1 MSPANP
7 LPEGKRRR
15 AALSPLARG
24 YWRHFHRIRK
34 AIPWKSRASPGSW
47 RQNAPPSSSRCAIR
61 CRSRSLMSRCAYA
74 RMASQSLRK
83 SLRPAKPA
91 SKWRPWSPS
100 PWLRSLCTTCLRLL
114 TRASKFAR
122 SFWSARAGARAENTG
137 DTIVAPNKFMADN
150 VKLLLVDDNPMVL
163 GMLQQA
169 LSPLAHVTTATD
181 AADALL
187 KAVDDAPDLLLC
199 DYRMPGM
206 DGRQLVEK
214 LKSRPATANFSTL
227 LMASK
232 ADIAERLSPQDAAD
246 DYLEKPFYLKDAI
259 RRVKRMID
267 RIALEKM
274 AKTAPSDGVVRG
286 SLSQMNVIDLMQSL
300 EMGRKSCRL
309 SLSNEGDKCEVFF
322 VEGQVKHATYG
333 SLVGD
338 EAVFKVLRWTGGSF
352 QLDFEGKTDKET
364 TQLNTQGLLMEGL
377 RLLDESSRDGGA
389 ESEPAA
395 APAQTMQDPFAS
407 APPASASSAQTPSAP
422 AVSSPPSAPAH
433 KHRREEE
440 EDVLLDG

>member
-1 MSPANP
+1 
-7 LPEGKRRR
+7 
-15 AALSPLARG
+15 
-24 YWRHFHRIRK
+24 
-34 AIPWKSRASPGSW
+34 
-47 RQNAPPSSSRCAIR
+47 
-61 CRSRSLMSRCAYA
+61 
-74 RMASQSLRK
+74 
-83 SLRPAKPA
+83 
-91 SKWRPWSPS
+91 
-100 PWLRSLCTTCLRLL
+100 
-114 TRASKFAR
+114 
-122 SFWSARAGARAENTG
+122 
-137 DTIVAPNKFMADN
+137 MADT

-163 GMLQQA
+163 GMLQRA
-169 LSPLAHVTTATD
+169 WSSLATITTATD

-187 KAVDDAPDLLLC
+187 KAVDDVPDLLVC

-214 LKSRPATANFSTL
+214 LKSRPATANFSTV
-227 LMASK
+227 LMANK

-246 DYLEKPFYLKDAI
+246 DYLEKPFYLKDAT

-300 EMGRKSCRL
+300 EMGRKSCQL
-309 SLSNEGDKCEVFF
+309 SLSNEGEKCEVFF

-338 EAVFKVLRWTGGSF
+338 QAVFKVLRWTGGNF
-352 QLDFEGKTDKET
+352 QLDFEGKTNKET

-377 RLLDESSRDGGA
+377 RLLDESQRDGGA
-389 ESEPAA
+389 EGEPAA
-395 APAQTMQDPFAS
+395 PAE
-407 APPASASSAQTPSAP
+407 PANVPTSSPSAG
-422 AVSSPPSAPAH
+422 ASRR
-433 KHRREEE
+433 RREEE